1 MTHMC
6 HKKKKSYT
14 NGTSII
20 RYVDWCEAYSLV
32 YTNIDDGDI

>member
-6 HKKKKSYT
+6 YKKKNSYT

-20 RYVDWCEAYSLV
+20 RYVDWCVACPLV
-32 YTNIDDGDI
+32 FTNIDDGDI